1 MGKEVKQIDI
11 NNRTYYFYNNIN
23 HENLDSN
30 LLKIDKTHYKSI
42 NMYYIR
48 YITITD
54 DCENIQCES
63 FVLVAN
69 HEMSCTDI

>member
-42 NMYYIR
+42 NMYYI
-48 YITITD
+48 
-54 DCENIQCES
+54 
-63 FVLVAN
+63 
-69 HEMSCTDI
+69 